1 MTPELAQILFTG
13 SAALLTALG
22 LTAGARTNRA
32 RITRRQWRQREQW
45 ELAARAW
52 MHRLE
57 SILADHGIDVPKRPK
72 ILDGGDDDDGDAASA
87 EA

>member
-1 MTPELAQILFTG
+1 VTPELAQTLFSG

-22 LTAGARTNRA
+22 LTVGVRTNRS
-32 RITRRQWRQREQW
+32 RITRREWRQRERW

-57 SILADHGIDVPKRPK
+57 GILADHGIAVPPRPLE
-72 ILDGGDDDDGDAASA
+72 LDQDDDDDAAPA
-87 EA
+87 RAPT